1 MSSFSILNTAFRG
14 MSAAQAGIDVTGQ
27 NVANVNTPGYTRQR
41 VQQSAT
47 APLTEMGLG
56 RLSQSARSGQGV
68 TIDGVARLGNLF
80 LESRVR
86 QTASADGYASVRAAA
101 FTAVEDIHGE
111 PSDTGLSA
119 ALQSFWGAWQDA
131 ANSPG
136 NAAPRRVWVAEPC
149 VVVDRNVDGS
159 ARVEAAWRQART
171 SAGSLVAE
179 INTVADKIA
188 ALNTRILDASGQN
201 GSANELVDQ
210 RNQLAADLA
219 RLAGAQTSTNPDG
232 TVNVLLGGNLL
243 VDGHHVNEVRLVGS
257 STLDGAADDAVRLE
271 WSHRPGAAV
280 GLEGGELAGH
290 LSALAPVSSGG
301 IYAQAA
307 AGYDALASALV
318 TQVNAL
324 HTTGLTPSGTPG
336 GAFFAIEPG
345 RSAGAGLR
353 VAVTA
358 PGQVA
363 TAAVGAG
370 SLDGSVADRIAALGT
385 AGGGPDAVWSTHVTQ
400 LAVKS
405 SSAGYDA
412 KLATTASTAAFSDLL
427 SHSAVSL
434 DEETVNLMQYQHA
447 YQGAARVLTAVDEM
461 LDHLINR
468 TGRVGL

>member
-136 NAAPRRVWVAEPC
+136 KDAQAWVVVEEAGA
-149 VVVDRNVDGS
+149 VVDRIVDGR
-159 ARVEAAWRQART
+159 ARVETAWGQART

-188 ALNTRILDASGQN
+188 ALNTRILDASG
-201 GSANELVDQ
+201 A
-210 RNQLAADLA
+210 
-219 RLAGAQTSTNPDG
+219 
-232 TVNVLLGGNLL
+232 
-243 VDGHHVNEVRLVGS
+243 GS
-257 STLDGAADDAVRLE
+257 STLHLTRGLVTGDAHLQLRYAAGNLTGPAVE
-271 WSHRPGAAV
+271 V
-280 GLEGGELAGH
+280 
-290 LSALAPVSSGG
+290 PVSELPP
-301 IYAQAA
+301 A
-307 AGYDALASALV
+307 AG
-318 TQVNAL
+318 
-324 HTTGLTPSGTPG
+324 
-336 GAFFAIEPG
+336 
-345 RSAGAGLR
+345 
-353 VAVTA
+353 
-358 PGQVA
+358 
-363 TAAVGAG
+363 
-370 SLDGSVADRIAALGT
+370 
-385 AGGGPDAVWSTHVTQ
+385 
-400 LAVKS
+400 
-405 SSAGYDA
+405 
-412 KLATTASTAAFSDLL
+412 
-427 SHSAVSL
+427 
-434 DEETVNLMQYQHA
+434 
-447 YQGAARVLTAVDEM
+447 
-461 LDHLINR
+461 
-468 TGRVGL
+468 

>member
-14 MSAAQAGIDVTGQ
+14 LSAAQAGIDVTGQ

-47 APLTEMGLG
+47 ALLTEMGLG

-86 QTASADGYASVRAAA
+86 QTASADGYAGVRAAA

-136 NAAPRRVWVAEPC
+136 KDAQAWVVVEEAGA
-149 VVVDRNVDGS
+149 VVDRIVDGR
-159 ARVEAAWRQART
+159 ARVETAWGQART

-243 VDGHHVNEVRLVGS
+243 VDGNHVNEVRLVGA
-257 STLDGAADDAVRLE
+257 STLDGRLPT
-271 WSHRPGAAV
+271 RCG
-280 GLEGGELAGH
+280 
-290 LSALAPVSSGG
+290 SSGRT
-301 IYAQAA
+301 
-307 AGYDALASALV
+307 V
-318 TQVNAL
+318 RVR
-324 HTTGLTPSGTPG
+324 PSGSRAASSRGTCRHSRRCPPAGCTPR
-336 GAFFAIEPG
+336 P
-345 RSAGAGLR
+345 RR
-353 VAVTA
+353 
-358 PGQVA
+358 
-363 TAAVGAG
+363 
-370 SLDGSVADRIAALGT
+370 
-385 AGGGPDAVWSTHVTQ
+385 
-400 LAVKS
+400 
-405 SSAGYDA
+405 
-412 KLATTASTAAFSDLL
+412 ATTRSRRRSSRRSTRCTRRA
-427 SHSAVSL
+427 
-434 DEETVNLMQYQHA
+434 
-447 YQGAARVLTAVDEM
+447 
-461 LDHLINR
+461 
-468 TGRVGL
+468 

>member
-1 MSSFSILNTAFRG
+1 M
-14 MSAAQAGIDVTGQ
+14 
-27 NVANVNTPGYTRQR
+27 
-41 VQQSAT
+41 
-47 APLTEMGLG
+47 
-56 RLSQSARSGQGV
+56 
-68 TIDGVARLGNLF
+68 
-80 LESRVR
+80 
-86 QTASADGYASVRAAA
+86 
-101 FTAVEDIHGE
+101 
-111 PSDTGLSA
+111 
-119 ALQSFWGAWQDA
+119 
-131 ANSPG
+131 
-136 NAAPRRVWVAEPC
+136 
-149 VVVDRNVDGS
+149 
-159 ARVEAAWRQART
+159 
-171 SAGSLVAE
+171 
-179 INTVADKIA
+179 
-188 ALNTRILDASGQN
+188 
-201 GSANELVDQ
+201 
-210 RNQLAADLA
+210 
-219 RLAGAQTSTNPDG
+219 
-232 TVNVLLGGNLL
+232 
-243 VDGHHVNEVRLVGS
+243 
-257 STLDGAADDAVRLE
+257 
-271 WSHRPGAAV
+271 
-280 GLEGGELAGH
+280 
-290 LSALAPVSSGG
+290 SSGG